1 RRMLDFGVK
10 REIFLD
16 FSVGSK
22 IAFYGLAAISI
33 CLFIFGIIQR
43 VKKYRFGKGT
53 KGISNIAVRFKDFLS
68 LSLTN
73 KTIIRDDLY
82 SGISHLLIFWGF
94 IILFAG
100 TAIIFLNFDLLSLLN
115 RAWNFWHGSFYLW
128 FSLLLDL
135 FGFAFVVG
143 LLLMVLRRAFLRP
156 PCLDYRR
163 VDTSPGT
170 YSRRS
175 YILGDWLFLGILLLI
190 GVSGFFLEGL
200 RIAMTRPPYSSWSF
214 VGDSLAKIIIKMMG
228 GKAPGITFY
237 KLIWWLHSLMSLAF
251 IAYIPYSKAIHILT
265 DPANFLLKEEVAGGV
280 PPFAEDEVD
289 LDKLGYM
296 EPKDFTWRE
305 LLSLDACTK
314 CGRCHISCPAVI
326 SGSPLSPRDVIL
338 DLRDF
343 INVKAKAF
351 LLWDCQITSNE
362 GEKLVGEVIKEET
375 LWSCTTCLSCTEHCP
390 VFVQHLP
397 LLIKMRR
404 HLIEGGFIDEGIQ
417 DALIN
422 ISEYGNSFGEP
433 NGNRGKWTS
442 ELNFKIK
449 DARKEP
455 VDVLWFVGDFASFDS
470 RAMEATKAFAKLLA
484 FLEVDFGILYDGE
497 RNSGNDV
504 RRIGEEGLFEELV
517 EHNSKELEKC
527 KFNRIVTT
535 DPHSL
540 NALKVDYP
548 DLNCPILH
556 YTEFLDEIIWKWV
569 NRLKEKLSYKVT
581 YHDPCYLG
589 RYNGIYEPPRRILKL
604 LGVEF
609 TEMPR
614 SRRDSLCCGAG
625 GGRVWMME
633 EGYGEERL
641 SNIRVKEARETG
653 ADCLVVSCPKCL
665 VMLEDAV
672 KTMGLGREL
681 VVKDIGEL
689 LMEALQ
695 IDHP

>member
-1 RRMLDFGVK
+1 
-10 REIFLD
+10 
-16 FSVGSK
+16 
-22 IAFYGLAAISI
+22 
-33 CLFIFGIIQR
+33 
-43 VKKYRFGKGT
+43 
-53 KGISNIAVRFKDFLS
+53 
-68 LSLTN
+68 
-73 KTIIRDDLY
+73 
-82 SGISHLLIFWGF
+82 
-94 IILFAG
+94 
-100 TAIIFLNFDLLSLLN
+100 
-115 RAWNFWHGSFYLW
+115 
-128 FSLLLDL
+128 
-135 FGFAFVVG
+135 
-143 LLLMVLRRAFLRP
+143 
-156 PCLDYRR
+156 
-163 VDTSPGT
+163 
-170 YSRRS
+170 
-175 YILGDWLFLGILLLI
+175 
-190 GVSGFFLEGL
+190 
-200 RIAMTRPPYSSWSF
+200 
-214 VGDSLAKIIIKMMG
+214 
-228 GKAPGITFY
+228 
-237 KLIWWLHSLMSLAF
+237 
-251 IAYIPYSKAIHILT
+251 
-265 DPANFLLKEEVAGGV
+265 
-280 PPFAEDEVD
+280 
-289 LDKLGYM
+289 
-296 EPKDFTWRE
+296 
-305 LLSLDACTK
+305 
-314 CGRCHISCPAVI
+314 
-326 SGSPLSPRDVIL
+326 
-338 DLRDF
+338 
-343 INVKAKAF
+343 
-351 LLWDCQITSNE
+351 
-362 GEKLVGEVIKEET
+362 
-375 LWSCTTCLSCTEHCP
+375 
-390 VFVQHLP
+390 
-397 LLIKMRR
+397 MRR

-422 ISEYGNSFGEP
+422 ISECGNSFGEP
-433 NGNRGKWTS
+433 NGKRGQWTNG
-442 ELNFKIK
+442 LNFKVK
-449 DARKEP
+449 DARREP